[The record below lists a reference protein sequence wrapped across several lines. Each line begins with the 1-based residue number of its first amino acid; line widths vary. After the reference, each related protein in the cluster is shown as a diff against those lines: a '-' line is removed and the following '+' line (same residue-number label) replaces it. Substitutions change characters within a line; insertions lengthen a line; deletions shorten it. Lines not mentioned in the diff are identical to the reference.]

1 MATSQNTY
9 PIPYIEKIGGESE
22 GRGGEGMEGERVREG
37 REGERVRGEAGREG
51 RGVKNEGK
59 RVHLCMTS

>member
-1 MATSQNTY
+1 MAKHSVTMATSQNTY
-9 PIPYIEKIGGESE
+9 PIPYIEKIRGESE
-22 GRGGEGMEGERVREG
+22 GRGGEG

-59 RVHLCMTS
+59 RVHVCMPS